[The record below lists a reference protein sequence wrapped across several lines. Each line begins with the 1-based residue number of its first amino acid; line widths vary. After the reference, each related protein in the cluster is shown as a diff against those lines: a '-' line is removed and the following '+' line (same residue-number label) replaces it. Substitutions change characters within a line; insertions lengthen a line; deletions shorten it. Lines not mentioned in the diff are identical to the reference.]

1 MNKYLLT
8 INEQSEMKPFV
19 YLWQNNIF
27 YVIAIPVLSLKY
39 VIVKAIDNRTIH
51 RIEELSAAIFC
62 WPE

>member
-1 MNKYLLT
+1 
-8 INEQSEMKPFV
+8 MKPFV

-27 YVIAIPVLSLKY
+27 YVIAILVLSLKY